1 MWQRFTERAR
11 KVVFFAQEEAQKFG
25 EGYVSTEHLLL
36 GLVRESD
43 SVAARVLERL
53 GVSLS
58 RIRTEV
64 EKQLPRGDARPSQEM
79 TLTPRAKRVIDLA
92 YDEQRNLNNN
102 YIGTEHLLL
111 GLIREGDGLAGR
123 VLAKLGVELEKARRE
138 VGALQDNESTNKG
151 SGSSGGSGSGS
162 GSSGTS
168 RSSSASQVKTATLD
182 EFGRDLTELARDGKL
197 DPVVGRSQEIERVM
211 QILTRRTKNNPC
223 LIGDPGVGKTAI
235 AEGLAL
241 RIVSGD
247 VPNLLRDK
255 RLISLDLAGLVAG
268 TKYRGEFEE
277 RMKKVMEEV
286 RRSEG
291 EVILFID
298 ELHTLVGAG
307 AAEGAIDASNIMKPA
322 LARGELQCIGATTQ
336 DEFRKYI
343 EKDAALERRFQSVK
357 VREPNEEEAVDI
369 LKGLRERYEAHHNVE
384 ITDEAIKASVQLS
397 MRYITDRTLPDK
409 AIDLIDEAASR
420 VRLQQSLPPAEV
432 RADKVKANK
441 IRVELEHLR
450 RRTKD
455 EDATKISEMEAEFET
470 LTNSI
475 VEREELWEAE
485 LKPEPVV
492 GEDEIAGIVQSWT
505 GIPVMKLVEAESS
518 RLLKMEEDLHGR
530 IIGQNLAVAAVSRA
544 IRRSRSGLKD
554 PKRPMGSFIFLGPTG
569 VGKTEL
575 AKALAAY
582 LYEKESNIVRID
594 MSEYMERFA
603 VSRLVGAP
611 PGYVGYD
618 EGGQLTE
625 QVRRNPY
632 CVVLLDEIE
641 KAHPEVFNILLQV
654 LEDGHLTDSQ
664 GRQVDFRN
672 TIIIMTSNVGVRPI
686 ELDKGLGFR
695 DKKED
700 ANDPKVYEAMKN
712 KMLDEMKKTFRPE
725 FLNRVDEMIVFEHL
739 KRDEILTIA
748 DLYLKRVNEQAKE
761 IGITI
766 ELSDGVKDILVNE
779 GYDVNMGARP
789 LRRAVQR
796 FIEDPLSEEFLMGN
810 FAAGDHVLAT
820 VDPED
825 PKKVIFKKD
834 KPDSG
839 GKKKKELVKN

>member
-11 KVVFFAQEEAQKFG
+11 KVVFYAQEEAQKFG

-43 SVAARVLERL
+43 SVAARVLEKL
-53 GVSLS
+53 GVSLN
-58 RIRTEV
+58 RIRAEV
-64 EKQLPRGDARPSQEM
+64 EKQLPRGDARPNQDM

-92 YDEQRNLNNN
+92 YDEARNLNNN

-138 VGALQDNESTNKG
+138 VMTLQDNETQTK
-151 SGSSGGSGSGS
+151 SGGGS
-162 GSSGTS
+162 
-168 RSSSASQVKTATLD
+168 RAANPSSAKTQTLD

-197 DPVVGRSQEIERVM
+197 DPVVGRHNEIERVM
-211 QILTRRTKNNPC
+211 QILCRRTKNNPC
-223 LIGDPGVGKTAI
+223 LIGEPGVGKTAI

-247 VPNLLRDK
+247 IPDLLANK
-255 RLISLDLAGLVAG
+255 RIVALDLAGLVAG

-286 RRSEG
+286 RKADG
-291 EVILFID
+291 QVILFID

-343 EKDAALERRFQSVK
+343 ERDAALERRFQSVK
-357 VREPNEEEAVDI
+357 VKEPSEEEAIEI
-369 LKGLRERYEAHHNVE
+369 LKGLRERYEAHHQVE
-384 ITDEAIKASVQLS
+384 ITDEAILASVTLS
-397 MRYITDRTLPDK
+397 QRYISDRTLPDK

-420 VRLQQSLPPAEV
+420 VRLQQSLPPLEV
-432 RADKVKANK
+432 RQERQRLTKLRTN
-441 IRVELEHLR
+441 LEHLAKR
-450 RRTKD
+450 EQD
-455 EDATKISEMEAEFET
+455 EDLLNRLRSEIEALEA
-470 LTNSI
+470 SI
-475 VEREELWEAE
+475 LSREEEWSMLE
-485 LKPEPVV
+485 KPEPVV
-492 GEDEIAGIVQSWT
+492 GEAEIASIVQSWT
-505 GIPVMKLVEAESS
+505 GIPVTKLVEAESQK
-518 RLLKMEEDLHGR
+518 LLRMEADLHER
-530 IIGQNLAVAAVSRA
+530 IIGQNTAVTAVARA

-554 PKRPMGSFIFLGPTG
+554 PKRPIASFIFLGPTG

-575 AKALAAY
+575 AKTLAGY
-582 LYEKESNIVRID
+582 LYEKESNMVRID

-603 VSRLVGAP
+603 VSRLTGAP

-632 CVVLLDEIE
+632 CVVLFDEIE

-654 LEDGHLTDSQ
+654 MEDGQLTDSQ
-664 GRQVDFRN
+664 GRTVDFRN
-672 TIIIMTSNVGVRPI
+672 TIVIMTSNVGVKPI
-686 ELDKGLGFR
+686 ELEQGLGFR
-695 DKKED
+695 DTRQD
-700 ANDPKVYEAMKN
+700 YNDPKVYESMKS
-712 KMLDEMKKTFRPE
+712 KMLEDMRKLFRPE
-725 FLNRVDEMIVFEHL
+725 FLNRVDEVIVFQHL
-739 KRDEILTIA
+739 SRPEILQIA
-748 DLYLKRVNEQAKE
+748 DLYLVRVNQQAAAL
-761 IGITI
+761 GITI
-766 ELSDGVKDILVNE
+766 QLSEELKNVLVDK
-779 GYDVNMGARP
+779 GYDPNLGARP

-796 FIEDPLSEEFLMGN
+796 YVEDPLSEEMLIGRFT
-810 FAAGDHVLAT
+810 AGDTIIAELAEPGSDT
-820 VDPED
+820 
-825 PKKVIFKKD
+825 VIFRRIE
-834 KPDSG
+834 PEEGSEPE
-839 GKKKKELVKN
+839 KELVNN

>member
-11 KVVFFAQEEAQKFG
+11 KVVFYAQEEAQKFG

-58 RIRTEV
+58 RIRAEV
-64 EKQLPRGDARPSQEM
+64 EKQLPRGDARPSQDM

-92 YDEQRNLNNN
+92 YDEARNLNNN

-123 VLAKLGVELEKARRE
+123 VLAKLGVDLERARRE
-138 VGALQDNESTNKG
+138 VGSLQDNETTSKSSS
-151 SGSSGGSGSGS
+151 SGS
-162 GSSGTS
+162 S
-168 RSSSASQVKTATLD
+168 RSSSTPGQVKTQTLD
-182 EFGRDLTELARDGKL
+182 EFGRDLTELAREGKL
-197 DPVVGRSQEIERVM
+197 DPVVGRTLEIERVM
-211 QILTRRTKNNPC
+211 QILSRRTKNNPC

-241 RIVSGD
+241 RIVQGD
-247 VPNLLRDK
+247 VPNLLKDK
-255 RLISLDLAGLVAG
+255 RLIALDLAGLVAG

-291 EVILFID
+291 AVILFID

-357 VREPNEEEAVDI
+357 VREPNAEEAIDI

-384 ITDEAIKASVQLS
+384 ITDLAIAAAVSLS

-420 VRLQQSLPPAEV
+420 VRLQLSLPPADV
-432 RADKVKANK
+432 RADKVRISKMRNELDHLTRRNK
-441 IRVELEHLR
+441 PEDETNISTLQKEIEELED
-450 RRTKD
+450 T
-455 EDATKISEMEAEFET
+455 
-470 LTNSI
+470 I
-475 VEREELWEAE
+475 VTREEAWDAE
-485 LKPEPVV
+485 DKAEPIV
-492 GEDEIAGIVQSWT
+492 GEDEIATIVQSWT
-505 GIPVMKLVEAESS
+505 GIPVMRLVETESAK
-518 RLLKMEEDLHGR
+518 LLKMEDDLHER
-530 IIGQNLAVAAVSRA
+530 IIGQTQAVSAVSRA

-575 AKALAAY
+575 AKSLAGY
-582 LYEKESNIVRID
+582 LYEKDTNIVRID

-686 ELDKGLGFR
+686 ELDKALGFK
-695 DKKED
+695 DTKED
-700 ANDPKVYEAMKN
+700 PNNPRVYEAMKN
-712 KMLDEMKKTFRPE
+712 RMLEEMKKMFRPE
-725 FLNRVDEMIVFEHL
+725 FLNRVDEVIVFEHL
-739 KRDEILTIA
+739 RREEILQIA
-748 DLYLKRVNEQAKE
+748 DLYLKRVNEQASE
-761 IGITI
+761 LGITI
-766 ELSDGVKDILVNE
+766 ELSEAVKDLLVNQ
-779 GYDVNMGARP
+779 GYDPNMGARP

-796 FIEDPLSEEFLMGN
+796 FIEDPLSEQFLMGE
-810 FAAGDHVLAT
+810 FAAGDFIVAEL
-820 VDPED
+820 DPTDET
-825 PKKVIFKKD
+825 KVIFHKKNPND
-834 KPDSG
+834 DG
-839 GKKKKELVKN
+839 GKKKKELIKN

>member
-123 VLAKLGVELEKARRE
+123 VLAKLGVELERARRE

-151 SGSSGGSGSGS
+151 SGSSGGSGS

-343 EKDAALERRFQSVK
+343 EKDAALERRFQAVK

-450 RRTKD
+450 RRNKE
-455 EDATKISEMEAEFET
+455 EDATRIGEMETEFEN
-470 LTNSI
+470 LTNTI
-475 VEREELWEAE
+475 VEREEAWEAE
-485 LKPEPVV
+485 LKPEPIV

-518 RLLKMEEDLHGR
+518 RLLKMEDDLHGR

>member
-11 KVVFFAQEEAQKFG
+11 KVVFYAQEEAQKFG

-43 SVAARVLERL
+43 SVAARVLEKL
-53 GVSLS
+53 SVSLN
-58 RIRTEV
+58 RVRAEV
-64 EKQLPRGDARPSQEM
+64 EKQLPRGDARPNQDM

-92 YDEQRNLNNN
+92 YDEARNLNNN

-138 VGALQDNESTNKG
+138 VMGLQDNDTQQKSTSG
-151 SGSSGGSGSGS
+151 TRAGSSSTT
-162 GSSGTS
+162 SSG
-168 RSSSASQVKTATLD
+168 ASKTTTLD
-182 EFGRDLTELARDGKL
+182 EFGRDLTELAREGKL
-197 DPVVGRSQEIERVM
+197 DPVVGRQNEIERVM
-211 QILTRRTKNNPC
+211 QILCRRTKNNPC
-223 LIGDPGVGKTAI
+223 LIGEPGVGKTAI

-247 VPNLLRDK
+247 IPDLLKDR
-255 RLISLDLAGLVAG
+255 RIVALDLAALVAG

-286 RRSEG
+286 RRADG
-291 EVILFID
+291 QVILFID

-322 LARGELQCIGATTQ
+322 LARGELQCVGATTQ

-343 EKDAALERRFQSVK
+343 EKDAALERRFQAVK
-357 VREPNEEEAVDI
+357 VKEPTEEEAIEI

-384 ITDEAIKASVQLS
+384 ITDDAIIAAVQLS
-397 MRYITDRTLPDK
+397 QRYISDRTLPDK

-420 VRLQQSLPPAEV
+420 VRLQQSLPPKDV
-432 RADKVKANK
+432 REDRVKLNK
-441 IRVELEHLR
+441 LVTEIEHLEKR
-450 RRTKD
+450 NNEPDRLEKLLGQK
-455 EDATKISEMEAEFET
+455 EEIEASV
-470 LTNSI
+470 L
-475 VEREELWEAE
+475 EREEAWEAVE
-485 LKPEPVV
+485 KIEPIVN
-492 GEDEIAGIVQSWT
+492 EAEIASIVQSWT
-505 GIPVMKLVEAESS
+505 GIPVTKLVETESQK
-518 RLLKMEEDLHGR
+518 LLKMETDLHEK
-530 IIGQNLAVAAVSRA
+530 IIGQNDAVVAVSRA

-575 AKALAAY
+575 AKALAGY
-582 LYEKESNIVRID
+582 LYEKETNMVRID

-625 QVRRNPY
+625 AVRRNPY

-641 KAHPEVFNILLQV
+641 KAHPEVFNLLLQV
-654 LEDGHLTDSQ
+654 LEDGQLTDSQ
-664 GRQVDFRN
+664 GRTVDFRN
-672 TIIIMTSNVGVRPI
+672 TIIVMTSNVGVRPI
-686 ELDKGLGFR
+686 ELDKALGFR
-695 DKKED
+695 DNRQD
-700 ANDPKVYEAMKN
+700 VNDPKTYEAMKN
-712 KMLDEMKKTFRPE
+712 RMLDEMKKSFRPE
-725 FLNRVDEMIVFEHL
+725 FLNRVDEIIVFHHL
-739 KRDEILTIA
+739 KKEEILEIA
-748 DLYLKRVNEQAKE
+748 DLYLKRVNAQAASL
-761 IGITI
+761 GITI
-766 ELSDGVKDILVNE
+766 ELSEAVKNLLVDK
-779 GYDVNMGARP
+779 GYDPNMGARP

-796 FIEDPLSEEFLMGN
+796 YIEDPLSEEMLMGT
-810 FAAGDHVLAT
+810 FAEGDHILAD
-820 VDPED
+820 VDPNEAEKIVF
-825 PKKVIFKKD
+825 KKVKKD
-834 KPDSG
+834 G
-839 GKKKKELVKN
+839 GSSKKKELVSK

>member
-58 RIRTEV
+58 RIRAEV
-64 EKQLPRGDARPSQEM
+64 EKQLPRGDARPTQDM

-92 YDEQRNLNNN
+92 YDEARNLNNN

-123 VLAKLGVELEKARRE
+123 VLAKLGVELERARRE
-138 VGALQDNESTNKG
+138 VANLQDNETQQRGS
-151 SGSSGGSGSGS
+151 SGSS
-162 GSSGTS
+162 S
-168 RSSSASQVKTATLD
+168 RSSSSSSSSNSVKTATLD
-182 EFGRDLTELARDGKL
+182 EFGRDLTELAREGKL
-197 DPVVGRSQEIERVM
+197 DPVVGRANEIERVM
-211 QILTRRTKNNPC
+211 QILTRRTKNNPV

-247 VPNLLRDK
+247 IPDLLRDK

-286 RRSEG
+286 RKSEG
-291 EVILFID
+291 QVILFVD

-343 EKDAALERRFQSVK
+343 ERDAALERRFQAVK
-357 VREPNEEEAVDI
+357 VKEPSEAEAIDI

-384 ITDEAIKASVQLS
+384 ITDDAIAASVQLS
-397 MRYITDRTLPDK
+397 MRYISDRTLPDK

-420 VRLQQSLPPAEV
+420 VRLQQSLPPLDVRQDRVKLGKLQGEV
-432 RADKVKANK
+432 ER
-441 IRVELEHLR
+441 LR
-450 RRTKD
+450 RKGSQEETQKL
-455 EDATKISEMEAEFET
+455 EEEANT
-470 LTNSI
+470 LEQSI
-475 VEREELWEAE
+475 LDREEVWRDEAR
-485 LKPEPVV
+485 PDAVV
-492 GEDEIAGIVQSWT
+492 GESEIANIVQSWT
-505 GIPVMKLVEAESS
+505 GIPVTKLVETESQK
-518 RLLKMEEDLHGR
+518 LLVMEDDLHGR
-530 IIGQNLAVAAVSRA
+530 IIGQHAAVAAVSRA

-575 AKALAAY
+575 AKTLAAY

-641 KAHPEVFNILLQV
+641 KAHPEVFNLLLQV

-664 GRQVDFRN
+664 GRTVDFRH
-672 TIIIMTSNVGVRPI
+672 TLIIMTSNVGVRPI
-686 ELDKGLGFR
+686 ELDKALGFR
-695 DKKED
+695 EQKVDV
-700 ANDPKVYEAMKN
+700 NDPKMYESMKN
-712 KMLDEMKKTFRPE
+712 RMLDELKKTFRPE
-725 FLNRVDEMIVFEHL
+725 FLNRVDEVIVFEHL
-739 KRDEILTIA
+739 KREEILQIA
-748 DLYLKRVNEQAKE
+748 DLYLKRVNEQAAE
-761 IGITI
+761 IGFTL
-766 ELSDGVKDILVNE
+766 EMSEAVKDLLVSE
-779 GYDVNMGARP
+779 GYDPNLGARP

-796 FIEDPLSEEFLMGN
+796 FIEDPLSEELLIGTFGT
-810 FAAGDHVLAT
+810 GDTVLAEIAE
-820 VDPED
+820 DD
-825 PKKVIFKKD
+825 PKKVVFRKKSED
-834 KPDSG
+834 GGG
-839 GKKKKELVKN
+839 GKRKKELVKS

>member
-11 KVVFFAQEEAQKFG
+11 KVVFYAQEEAQKFG

-36 GLVRESD
+36 GLVRETD

-58 RIRTEV
+58 RIRSEV
-64 EKQLPRGDARPSQEM
+64 EKQLPRGEARQSQDM

-92 YDEQRNLNNN
+92 YDEARNLNNN

-123 VLAKLGVELEKARRE
+123 VLSKLGVELERARRE
-138 VGALQDNESTNKG
+138 VMALQDNDTQTR
-151 SGSSGGSGSGS
+151 SSGGSSKASGAPS
-162 GSSGTS
+162 GGGG
-168 RSSSASQVKTATLD
+168 AKTQTLD
-182 EFGRDLTELARDGKL
+182 EFGRDLTDLAREGKL
-197 DPVVGRSQEIERVM
+197 DPVVGRQQEIERVM

-223 LIGDPGVGKTAI
+223 LIGEPGVGKTAI

-247 VPNLLRDK
+247 IPDLLKDK
-255 RLISLDLAGLVAG
+255 RLVALDLAGLVAG

-286 RRSEG
+286 RRAEG
-291 EVILFID
+291 QVILFID

-343 EKDAALERRFQSVK
+343 EKDAALERRFQAVK

-384 ITDEAIKASVQLS
+384 ITDDAITAAVQLS

-420 VRLQQSLPPAEV
+420 VRLQESLPPSEV
-432 RADKVKANK
+432 RQDKVKLNSLRAEIDHQRRHPEGEK
-441 IRVELEHLR
+441 LETLER
-450 RRTKD
+450 
-455 EDATKISEMEAEFET
+455 EFED
-470 LTNSI
+470 LEQSI
-475 VEREELWEAE
+475 LEREDTWNDRERET
-485 LKPEPVV
+485 PVV
-492 GEDEIAGIVQSWT
+492 GEHEIASIVQSWT
-505 GIPVMKLVEAESS
+505 GIPVTRLVEGEQQK
-518 RLLKMEEDLHGR
+518 LLRMEEDLHRR
-530 IIGQNLAVAAVSRA
+530 IIGQSDAVEAVSRA
-544 IRRSRSGLKD
+544 IRRARSGLKD
-554 PKRPMGSFIFLGPTG
+554 PKRPIASFVFLGPTG

-575 AKALAAY
+575 AKALAEY
-582 LYEKESNIVRID
+582 LYEKESNMVRID
-594 MSEYMERFA
+594 MSEYMERFS

-641 KAHPEVFNILLQV
+641 KANPEVFNLLLQV
-654 LEDGHLTDSQ
+654 MEDGQLTDSQ
-664 GRQVDFRN
+664 GRTVDFRN
-672 TIIIMTSNVGVRPI
+672 TLIIMTSNVGVRPI

-695 DKKED
+695 EVAQDI
-700 ANDPKVYEAMKN
+700 NDPRTYEQMKN
-712 KMLDEMKKTFRPE
+712 KMLEEMKKLFRPE
-725 FLNRVDEMIVFEHL
+725 FLNRVDETIVFQHL
-739 KRDEILTIA
+739 KREEILTIA
-748 DLYLKRVNEQAKE
+748 DLYLKRVNQQAAS
-761 IGITI
+761 IGLTI
-766 ELSDGVKDILVNE
+766 ELSEAVKDLLVDK
-779 GYDVNMGARP
+779 GYDPNLGARP

-796 FIEDPLSEEFLMGN
+796 YIEDPLSEQLLLNTFI
-810 FAAGDHVLAT
+810 AGDT
-820 VDPED
+820 VVADVD
-825 PKKVIFKKD
+825 ADGIVKFSKKSPGKSKE
-834 KPDSG
+834 KP
-839 GKKKKELVKN
+839 ELVKN

>member
-11 KVVFFAQEEAQKFG
+11 KVVFYAQEEAQKFG

-43 SVAARVLERL
+43 SVAARVLEKL
-53 GVSLS
+53 GVSLNK
-58 RIRTEV
+58 IRAEV
-64 EKQLPRGDARPSQEM
+64 EKQLPRGDARPNTDM

-92 YDEQRNLNNN
+92 YDEARNLNNN

-123 VLAKLGVELEKARRE
+123 VLAKLGVELDRARRE
-138 VGALQDNESTNKG
+138 VMSLQDNETQSRP
-151 SGSSGGSGSGS
+151 GGAGGRSAP
-162 GSSGTS
+162 GTQ
-168 RSSSASQVKTATLD
+168 SQAAKTQTLD
-182 EFGRDLTELARDGKL
+182 EFGRDLTELAREGKL
-197 DPVVGRSQEIERVM
+197 DPVVGRNSEIERVM
-211 QILTRRTKNNPC
+211 QILCRRTKNNPC
-223 LIGDPGVGKTAI
+223 LIGEPGVGKTAI
-235 AEGLAL
+235 AEGLAA

-247 VPNLLRDK
+247 IPDLLKDK
-255 RLISLDLAGLVAG
+255 RLVALDLAGLVAG

-286 RRSEG
+286 RKAEG
-291 EVILFID
+291 NVILFVD

-343 EKDAALERRFQSVK
+343 ERDAALERRFQAVK
-357 VREPNEEEAVDI
+357 VREPLEEEAVDI
-369 LKGLRERYEAHHNVE
+369 LKGLRERYEAHHKVE
-384 ITDEAIKASVQLS
+384 ITDDAIASAVQLS
-397 MRYITDRTLPDK
+397 QRYISDRTLPDK

-420 VRLQQSLPPAEV
+420 VRLQQSLPPLDVRQDRAKLKKLVAE
-432 RADKVKANK
+432 
-441 IRVELEHLR
+441 IEHLSKR
-450 RRTKD
+450 AQDGDLLEK
-455 EDATKISEMEAEFET
+455 MEAERDE
-470 LTNSI
+470 LEAGI
-475 VEREELWEAE
+475 QEREDAWQALE
-485 LKPEPVV
+485 KPEPVV
-492 GEDEIAGIVQSWT
+492 GEHEIAQIVQSWT
-505 GIPVMKLVEAESS
+505 GIPVTKLVEGESQK
-518 RLLKMEEDLHGR
+518 LLRMEIDLHER
-530 IIGQNLAVAAVSRA
+530 IVAQHDAVQAISRA
-544 IRRSRSGLKD
+544 IRRARSGLKD

-582 LYEKESNIVRID
+582 LYDKESSIVRID

-654 LEDGHLTDSQ
+654 MEDGQLTDSQ
-664 GRQVDFRN
+664 GRTVDFRN
-672 TIIIMTSNVGVRPI
+672 TIVIMTSNVGVRPV
-686 ELDKGLGFR
+686 EQDKALGFR
-695 DKKED
+695 DVRMD
-700 ANDPKVYEAMKN
+700 IDDPKTYDTMKN
-712 KMLDEMKKTFRPE
+712 RMLDEMKKLFRPE
-725 FLNRVDEMIVFEHL
+725 FLNRVDEVIVFHHL
-739 KRDEILTIA
+739 KKQEILEIA
-748 DLYLKRVNEQAKE
+748 ELYLKRVNEQAKSMN
-761 IGITI
+761 ITI
-766 ELSDGVKDILVNE
+766 ELSDEVKDMLVE
-779 GYDVNMGARP
+779 TGYDPNLGARP

-796 FIEDPLSEEFLMGN
+796 HIEDPLSEELLLGSFHP
-810 FAAGDHVLAT
+810 GDTIVAELDDDKK
-820 VDPED
+820 VVFRKKSPDD
-825 PKKVIFKKD
+825 GKPKKEKQ
-834 KPDSG
+834 
-839 GKKKKELVKN
+839 LVKN

>member
-11 KVVFFAQEEAQKFG
+11 KVVFFAQEEAHKFG

-36 GLVRESD
+36 GLVRETD

-53 GVSLS
+53 GVSLN
-58 RIRTEV
+58 RVRAEV
-64 EKQLPRGDARPSQEM
+64 EKQLPRGEARQTQDM

-92 YDEQRNLNNN
+92 YDEARNLNNN

-123 VLAKLGVELEKARRE
+123 VLAKLGVELERARRE
-138 VGALQDNESTNKG
+138 VMSLQDNETQTRGSTNRPSSN
-151 SGSSGGSGSGS
+151 SGSS
-162 GSSGTS
+162 
-168 RSSSASQVKTATLD
+168 VKTQTLD
-182 EFGRDLTELARDGKL
+182 EFGRDLTELAREGKL
-197 DPVVGRSQEIERVM
+197 DPVVGRQQEIERVM
-211 QILTRRTKNNPC
+211 QILSRRTKNNPC

-247 VPNLLRDK
+247 IPDLLKNK
-255 RLISLDLAGLVAG
+255 RLVALDLAGLVAG

-286 RRSEG
+286 RRAEG
-291 EVILFID
+291 QVILFID

-336 DEFRKYI
+336 DEFRKHI
-343 EKDAALERRFQSVK
+343 ERDAALERRFQAVK

-369 LKGLRERYEAHHNVE
+369 LKGLRERYEAHHDVE
-384 ITDEAIKASVQLS
+384 ITDDAIASAVQLS
-397 MRYITDRTLPDK
+397 QRYITDRSLPDK

-420 VRLQQSLPPAEV
+420 VRLHQSLPPLDVRQDKLKLNAM
-432 RADKVKANK
+432 RAD
-441 IRVELEHLR
+441 LDHLR
-450 RRTKD
+450 RHEPDGEAFRKLETEIEGL
-455 EDATKISEMEAEFET
+455 EDDVAA
-470 LTNSI
+470 
-475 VEREELWEAE
+475 REEAWANEE
-485 LKPEPVV
+485 KPKAVV
-492 GEDEIAGIVQSWT
+492 GDAEIATIVQSWT
-505 GIPVMKLVEAESS
+505 GIPVSKLVEAESQK
-518 RLLKMEEDLHGR
+518 LLKMEDDLHHR
-530 IIGQNLAVAAVSRA
+530 IIGQSDAVGAVSRA
-544 IRRSRSGLKD
+544 IRRARSGLKD
-554 PKRPMGSFIFLGPTG
+554 PKRPIASFMFLGPTG

-575 AKALAAY
+575 AKALAEY
-582 LYEKESNIVRID
+582 LYEKESNMVRID

-654 LEDGHLTDSQ
+654 MEDGQLTDSQ
-664 GRQVDFRN
+664 GRTVDFRN

-686 ELDKGLGFR
+686 ELEKGLGFR
-695 DKKED
+695 DSKMD
-700 ANDPKVYEAMKN
+700 INDPKTYEAMKN
-712 KMLDEMKKTFRPE
+712 KMLDEMKKSFRPE
-725 FLNRVDEMIVFEHL
+725 FLNRVDEVIVFQHL
-739 KRDEILTIA
+739 KKEEILEIA
-748 DLYLKRVNEQAKE
+748 DLYLRRVNHQAAELGLK
-761 IGITI
+761 I
-766 ELSDGVKDILVNE
+766 ELSEAVKDLLVNK
-779 GYDVNMGARP
+779 GYDPNLGARP

-796 FIEDPLSEEFLMGN
+796 YIEDPLSEELLLNVFRS
-810 FAAGDHVLAT
+810 GDVIVAD
-820 VDPED
+820 VAEDDPEKIVFHRQERQD
-825 PKKVIFKKD
+825 PGSETLAV
-834 KPDSG
+834 S
-839 GKKKKELVKN
+839 KN

>member
-123 VLAKLGVELEKARRE
+123 VLAKLGVELERARRE

-151 SGSSGGSGSGS
+151 SGSSGGSGS

-455 EDATKISEMEAEFET
+455 EDATKISEMEAEFER
-470 LTNSI
+470 LTNTI
-475 VEREELWEAE
+475 VEREEAWEAE
-485 LKPEPVV
+485 LKPEPIV

-825 PKKVIFKKD
+825 SKKVIFKKD

>member
-11 KVVFFAQEEAQKFG
+11 KVVFYAQEEAQKFG

-43 SVAARVLERL
+43 SVAARVLEKL
-53 GVSLS
+53 GVSLNRVRS
-58 RIRTEV
+58 EV
-64 EKQLPRGDARPSQEM
+64 EKQLPRGEARPSQDM

-92 YDEQRNLNNN
+92 YDEARSLNNN

-123 VLAKLGVELEKARRE
+123 VLAKLGVELDRARQE
-138 VGALQDNESTNKG
+138 VMGLQDSEAQSKPGNR
-151 SGSSGGSGSGS
+151 SGNTSSGN
-162 GSSGTS
+162 
-168 RSSSASQVKTATLD
+168 KTQTLD
-182 EFGRDLTELARDGKL
+182 EFGRDLTELAAEGKL
-197 DPVVGRSQEIERVM
+197 DPVVGRQNEIERVM
-211 QILTRRTKNNPC
+211 QILCRRTKNNPC
-223 LIGDPGVGKTAI
+223 LIGEPGVGKTAI

-247 VPNLLRDK
+247 IPDLLQGK
-255 RLISLDLAGLVAG
+255 RIVALDLAGLVAG

-286 RRSEG
+286 RKAEG
-291 EVILFID
+291 NVILFID

-343 EKDAALERRFQSVK
+343 ERDAALERRFQGVK
-357 VREPNEEEAVDI
+357 VREPNEDEAMDI
-369 LKGLRERYEAHHNVE
+369 LKGLRERYEAHHQVE
-384 ITDEAIKASVQLS
+384 ITDDAISSAVRLS
-397 MRYITDRTLPDK
+397 QRYITDRTLPDK

-420 VRLQQSLPPAEV
+420 VRLHQSLPPVDVRQDRVRLSKLRSEV
-432 RADKVKANK
+432 EHVEKRAGEGDAQLESLQK
-441 IRVELEHLR
+441 EL
-450 RRTKD
+450 KD
-455 EDATKISEMEAEFET
+455 LEE
-470 LTNSI
+470 SI
-475 VEREELWEAE
+475 LQREEEWNSRE
-485 LKPEPVV
+485 KSEPRVD
-492 GEDEIAGIVQSWT
+492 EQEIAQIVQSWT
-505 GIPVMKLVEAESS
+505 GIPVTKLGLTETQKLMTMEA
-518 RLLKMEEDLHGR
+518 DLHGR
-530 IIGQNLAVAAVSRA
+530 IIGQHDAVSAVSRA

-582 LYEKESNIVRID
+582 LYEKESNMVRID
-594 MSEYMERFA
+594 MSEYMEKFA

-654 LEDGHLTDSQ
+654 LEDGQLTDSQ
-664 GRQVDFRN
+664 GRTVDFRN

-686 ELDKGLGFR
+686 EVDKGLGFR
-695 DKKED
+695 SRSED
-700 ANDPKVYEAMKN
+700 PNDPRVYEAMKN
-712 KMLDEMKKTFRPE
+712 RMTDEMKKLFRPE
-725 FLNRVDEMIVFEHL
+725 FLNRVDEVIVFQHL
-739 KRDEILTIA
+739 TKDEILQIA
-748 DLYLKRVNEQAKE
+748 ELYLKRVNEQAATM
-761 IGITI
+761 GLNL
-766 ELSDGVKDILVNE
+766 ELSDRVKDMLVE
-779 GYDVNMGARP
+779 QGYDPNLGARP

-796 FIEDPLSEEFLMGN
+796 YIEDPLSEEFLIGT
-810 FAAGDHVLAT
+810 FAAGDTIVADMDDDNKVYFHKKT
-820 VDPED
+820 DGGDP
-825 PKKVIFKKD
+825 PKKEKQ
-834 KPDSG
+834 
-839 GKKKKELVKN
+839 LVKN

>member
-11 KVVFFAQEEAQKFG
+11 KVVFYAQEEAQKFG

-43 SVAARVLERL
+43 SVAARVLEKL
-53 GVSLS
+53 GVSLN
-58 RIRTEV
+58 RIRAEV
-64 EKQLPRGDARPSQEM
+64 EKQLPRGDARPSQDM

-92 YDEQRNLNNN
+92 YDEARNLNNN

-138 VGALQDNESTNKG
+138 VMSLQDNETQTK
-151 SGSSGGSGSGS
+151 
-162 GSSGTS
+162 SGTS
-168 RSSSASQVKTATLD
+168 RASSAPGSGTATKTQTLD

-197 DPVVGRSQEIERVM
+197 DPVVGRQNEIERVM
-211 QILTRRTKNNPC
+211 QILCRRTKNNPC
-223 LIGDPGVGKTAI
+223 LIGEPGVGKTAI

-247 VPNLLRDK
+247 IPDLLKNK
-255 RLISLDLAGLVAG
+255 RIVALDLAGLVAG

-286 RRSEG
+286 RKAEG
-291 EVILFID
+291 QVVLFID

-343 EKDAALERRFQSVK
+343 EKDAALERRFQAVK
-357 VREPNEEEAVDI
+357 VKEPSEEEAVDI
-369 LKGLRERYEAHHNVE
+369 MKGLRERYEAHHQVE
-384 ITDEAIKASVQLS
+384 ITDDAITAAVQLS
-397 MRYITDRTLPDK
+397 QRYISDRSLPDK

-420 VRLQQSLPPAEV
+420 VRLQQSLPPLDV
-432 RADKVKANK
+432 RQDRVKLVKLTGEFEHISKRSTDEQQLAK
-441 IRVELEHLR
+441 LQDELETLQ
-450 RRTKD
+450 TS
-455 EDATKISEMEAEFET
+455 IS
-470 LTNSI
+470 
-475 VEREELWEAE
+475 EREEAWNSLE
-485 LKPEPVV
+485 KPEPVV
-492 GEDEIAGIVQSWT
+492 GEAEIASIVQSWT
-505 GIPVMKLVEAESS
+505 GIPVTKLVEAESQK
-518 RLLKMEEDLHGR
+518 LLRMEADLHER
-530 IIGQNLAVAAVSRA
+530 IIGQSDAVSAVSRA
-544 IRRSRSGLKD
+544 IRRARSGLKD

-611 PGYVGYD
+611 PGYVGYE

-625 QVRRNPY
+625 AVRRNPY

-641 KAHPEVFNILLQV
+641 KAHPEVFNLLLQV
-654 LEDGHLTDSQ
+654 MEDGQLTDSQ
-664 GRQVDFRN
+664 GRTVDFRN
-672 TIIIMTSNVGVRPI
+672 TLIIMTSNVGVKPI
-686 ELDKGLGFR
+686 EADKPLGFR
-695 DKKED
+695 DTRQD
-700 ANDPKVYEAMKN
+700 FNDPKVYESMKN
-712 KMLDEMKKTFRPE
+712 KMQEEMKKLFRPE
-725 FLNRVDEMIVFEHL
+725 FLNRVDEVIVFQHL
-739 KRDEILTIA
+739 KREEILEIA
-748 DLYLKRVNEQAKE
+748 DLFLRRVNEQAASL
-761 IGITI
+761 GISI
-766 ELSDGVKDILVNE
+766 ELSESVKDMLVSK
-779 GYDVNMGARP
+779 GYDPNLGARP

-796 FIEDPLSEEFLMGN
+796 YIEDPLSEEMLLGRFHS
-810 FAAGDHVLAT
+810 GDVVVADTSDGESVIFTIKEKPEPEKELAT
-820 VDPED
+820 TA
-825 PKKVIFKKD
+825 
-834 KPDSG
+834 
-839 GKKKKELVKN
+839 

>member
-11 KVVFFAQEEAQKFG
+11 KVVFYAQEEAQKFG

-43 SVAARVLERL
+43 SVAARVLEKL
-53 GVSLS
+53 GVSLN
-58 RIRTEV
+58 RIRAEV
-64 EKQLPRGDARPSQEM
+64 EKQLPRGDARPNQDM

-92 YDEQRNLNNN
+92 YDEARNLNNN

-138 VGALQDNESTNKG
+138 VMALQDNDTSTK
-151 SGSSGGSGSGS
+151 SGSGA
-162 GSSGTS
+162 
-168 RSSSASQVKTATLD
+168 RSQSQPSTPSANTAKTQTLD

-197 DPVVGRSQEIERVM
+197 DPVVGRQNEIERVM
-211 QILTRRTKNNPC
+211 QILCRRTKNNPC

-247 VPNLLRDK
+247 IPDLLKDK
-255 RLISLDLAGLVAG
+255 RIIALDLAGLVAG

-286 RRSEG
+286 RKADG
-291 EVILFID
+291 QVILFID

-343 EKDAALERRFQSVK
+343 EKDAALERRFQAVK
-357 VREPNEEEAVDI
+357 VKEPSEEEAVEI
-369 LKGLRERYEAHHNVE
+369 MKGLRERYEVHHNVE
-384 ITDEAIKASVQLS
+384 ITDDAITAAVTLS
-397 MRYITDRTLPDK
+397 NRYISDRSLPDK

-420 VRLQQSLPPAEV
+420 VRLQQSLPPADV
-432 RADKVKANK
+432 RADRVKLGKLETEVDHPRKRNTDPEK
-441 IRVELEHLR
+441 IESLEQEIIKLQESVE
-450 RRTKD
+450 
-455 EDATKISEMEAEFET
+455 
-470 LTNSI
+470 
-475 VEREELWEAE
+475 EREIVWNERE
-485 LKPEPVV
+485 KIEPIVN
-492 GEDEIAGIVQSWT
+492 ENEIALIVQSWT
-505 GIPVMKLVEAESS
+505 GIPVMKLVATESQK
-518 RLLKMEEDLHGR
+518 LLKMESDLHGR
-530 IIGQNLAVAAVSRA
+530 VIGQNDAVIAVSRA

-575 AKALAAY
+575 AKTLAGY

-594 MSEYMERFA
+594 MSEYMERFT

-625 QVRRNPY
+625 AVRRNPY

-641 KAHPEVFNILLQV
+641 KAHPEVFNLLLQV
-654 LEDGHLTDSQ
+654 LEDGQLTDSQ
-664 GRQVDFRN
+664 GRTVDFRN
-672 TIIIMTSNVGVRPI
+672 TIIIMTSNVGVKPI
-686 ELDKGLGFR
+686 ELEGALGFR
-695 DKKED
+695 ENKQDF
-700 ANDPKVYEAMKN
+700 NDPKLYESMKK
-712 KMLDEMKKTFRPE
+712 KMLDEMKKMFRPE
-725 FLNRVDEMIVFEHL
+725 FLNRVDEVIVFQHL
-739 KRDEILTIA
+739 KREEILQIA
-748 DLYLKRVNEQAKE
+748 ELYLKRVNEQAASQ
-761 IGITI
+761 GITI
-766 ELSDGVKDILVNE
+766 SLSDAVKNILVDK
-779 GYDVNMGARP
+779 GYDPNLGARP

-796 FIEDPLSEEFLMGN
+796 YIEDPLSEELLLGTFTH
-810 FAAGDHVLAT
+810 GDHVLAD
-820 VDPED
+820 VIEDDKIGFKKIDPEEGTA
-825 PKKVIFKKD
+825 PE
-834 KPDSG
+834 
-839 GKKKKELVKN
+839 KELVVN

>member
-43 SVAARVLERL
+43 SVAARVLEKM
-53 GVSLS
+53 GVSLAK
-58 RIRTEV
+58 IRSEV
-64 EKQLPRGDARPSQEM
+64 EKQIPRVEQRPSQDM

-92 YDEQRNLNNN
+92 YDEARNLNNN

-123 VLAKLGVELEKARRE
+123 VLARLGVELERARRE
-138 VGALQDNESTNKG
+138 VMALQDNDVQTKG
-151 SGSSGGSGSGS
+151 PSKGSGSGS
-162 GSSGTS
+162 QTGG
-168 RSSSASQVKTATLD
+168 AKTQTLD

-197 DPVVGRSQEIERVM
+197 DPVVGRQQEIERVM

-247 VPNLLRDK
+247 IPDLLRDK
-255 RLISLDLAGLVAG
+255 RLVALDMAGLVAG

-286 RRSEG
+286 RKADG

-357 VREPNEEEAVDI
+357 VREPNEEEAVQI
-369 LKGLRERYEAHHNVE
+369 LKGLRERYEAHHDVE
-384 ITDEAIKASVQLS
+384 ITDDALVASVQLS

-420 VRLQQSLPPAEV
+420 VRLQQSLPPSDVRQDKQVLSRKKSDMDHLKRHGEADEVESLKAE
-432 RADKVKANK
+432 
-441 IRVELEHLR
+441 IEELE
-450 RRTKD
+450 
-455 EDATKISEMEAEFET
+455 ASIS
-470 LTNSI
+470 S
-475 VEREELWEAE
+475 REEAWREE
-485 LKPEPVV
+485 DKPDAVV
-492 GEDEIAGIVQSWT
+492 GEPEIAAIVQSWT
-505 GIPVMKLVEAESS
+505 GIPVTKLVEAETEK
-518 RLLKMEEDLHGR
+518 LMKMEDDLHHR
-530 IIGQNLAVAAVSRA
+530 IIGQKEAVSAVARA
-544 IRRSRSGLKD
+544 IRRARSGLKD
-554 PKRPMGSFIFLGPTG
+554 PKRPIASFVFLGPTG

-575 AKALAAY
+575 AKALAEY
-582 LYEKESNIVRID
+582 LYDKETSMVRID

-603 VSRLVGAP
+603 ISRLVGAP

-654 LEDGHLTDSQ
+654 MEDGHLTDSQ
-664 GRQVDFRN
+664 GRHVDFRN
-672 TIIIMTSNVGVRPI
+672 TIIIMTSNVGVKPI
-686 ELDKGLGFR
+686 ELEKGLGFR
-695 DKKED
+695 DTKMD
-700 ANDPKVYEAMKN
+700 VNDPRTYEMMKT
-712 KMLDEMKKTFRPE
+712 KMLDEMKKSFRPE
-725 FLNRVDEMIVFEHL
+725 FMNRIDEIIVFQHL
-739 KRDEILTIA
+739 MKEEILEIA
-748 DLYLKRVNEQAKE
+748 ELYMQRVNEQAKE
-761 IGITI
+761 IGIKI
-766 ELSDGVKDILVNE
+766 ELGEGVKTMLVE
-779 GYDVNMGARP
+779 KGYDPNMGARP

-796 FIEDPLSEEFLMGN
+796 YIEDPLSEQFL
-810 FAAGDHVLAT
+810 LAT
-820 VDPED
+820 FAPGDTIVADLD
-825 PKKVIFKKD
+825 ADGQVVFRKKD
-834 KPDSG
+834 ASPPGASEEP
-839 GKKKKELVKN
+839 ELVNN